1 MPHGTQVPISMCHK
15 KTKIKQKDTKPV
27 FGILLIWNAN
37 AISVIDHA
45 RQAHLLTHG
54 PQEFLI
60 QFKRHQR
67 IRQVT

>member
-1 MPHGTQVPISMCHK
+1 MPHCPQVPISMWHK
-15 KTKIKQKDTKPV
+15 KTKIKQNKDTKAV
-27 FGILLIWNAN
+27 FGILNAN
-37 AISVIDHA
+37 TIRVIDHA